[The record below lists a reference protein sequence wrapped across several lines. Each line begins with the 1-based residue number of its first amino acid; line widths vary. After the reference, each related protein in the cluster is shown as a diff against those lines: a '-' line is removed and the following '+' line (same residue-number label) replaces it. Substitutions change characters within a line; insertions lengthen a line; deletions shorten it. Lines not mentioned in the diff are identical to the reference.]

1 MEAILRGIRE
11 TKEIGGRIIT
21 SRGDRAI
28 RMVRE
33 ISKSERKP
41 RNDRRQIQR

>member
-11 TKEIGGRIIT
+11 TKEIGGRIT

-28 RMVRE
+28 KMVRE
-33 ISKSERKP
+33 ISRSERKP